1 MTGQCL
7 GHFLGGV
14 FSGPA
19 LLFLAGVAIAVLAD
33 ILDALGA
40 R

>member
-1 MTGQCL
+1 MGQCL
-7 GHFLGGV
+7 TAFLGGIAA
-14 FSGPA
+14 GPT
-19 LLFLAGVAIAVLAD
+19 LLFLVGILIAVLAD

>member
-7 GHFLGGV
+7 TAFLGGLTA
-14 FSGPA
+14 GPT
-19 LLFLAGVAIAVLAD
+19 LLFLVGIAFAVLSD

>member
-7 GHFLGGV
+7 TAFLGGLAA
-14 FSGPA
+14 GPT
-19 LLFLAGVAIAVLAD
+19 LLFLAGILLAVLAD